1 VTSAGESAETWRSPG
16 TGILT
21 SRLLARSRRWLSRA
35 WPDQLPPGPAVAAN
49 LLPPLAF
56 VVISLGIAW
65 PVVTHLGQRVPG
77 AGDGVLFSWYFE
89 WIAQAVSHGHNPFV
103 SAALNAP
110 AGVNVMWNTA
120 VFLLAL
126 VCIPF
131 TLSVGAFTTVALAMV
146 LSPAISGATAYWVL
160 RRLSGRTIGAVIGAA
175 VYAYGPFMTGE
186 FAHLHLLFA
195 PIPPLLLLVGHRLV
209 ISQQGSPIRVGLL
222 FGLLIGLQVLLSEEL
237 LALSIVAGA
246 IALLW
251 LVVLNPQEVRPRAR
265 YALTG
270 AGIALATAVP
280 IVAVPL
286 GYQFFGPDSLK
297 RFLPETARAD
307 LASFVRP
314 SLLQYYSSRADV
326 RANLTFPANGA
337 ENTGYLGWPL
347 IIAALAVCIWYT
359 VRRERF
365 AIWWLLTALS
375 VAALMLGSPIDVNG
389 HATIRGPWALV
400 RRLPLMGGALAV
412 RFSLMML
419 LLVAGLIAW
428 TLARLHGRALVAGVL
443 VAVAVL
449 IPLRPVVP
457 IHGSLLPPTPRFFTT
472 SAVDVIPR
480 GAVTAVLPQAGFPHN
495 EAMVWQVRTHL
506 RFNLVGGY
514 SVFRVHNHATY
525 VADLPP
531 FINALR
537 EVGRGDRAAQP
548 VAALRS
554 SARDSGVTYLVIT
567 AFQPNMRAVVAAA
580 AAITGCHP
588 RKIADVLLCQIRTGS
603 ATPSGG

>member
-1 VTSAGESAETWRSPG
+1 V
-16 TGILT
+16 I
-21 SRLLARSRRWLSRA
+21 
-35 WPDQLPPGPAVAAN
+35 AAN

-56 VVISLGIAW
+56 VVISLSIAW

-77 AGDGVLFSWYFE
+77 GGDGVLFSWYFE
-89 WIAQAVSHGHNPFV
+89 WIAQSVSHGHNPFI

-120 VFLLAL
+120 VFLLAFI
-126 VCIPF
+126 CIPL
-131 TLSVGAFTTVALAMV
+131 TLSVGAFTTVALAMI

-160 RRLSGRTIGAVIGAA
+160 RRLSGRTLGAAIGAA

-186 FAHLHLLFA
+186 VGHLHLAFA
-195 PIPPLLLLVGHRLV
+195 PFPPLFVLLGHRLL
-209 ISQQGSPIRVGLL
+209 ISQQGSPIRVGVLL
-222 FGLLIGLQVLLSEEL
+222 GILVGLQMLLSEEL
-237 LALSIVAGA
+237 LVLSMVAGA
-246 IALLW
+246 VALAW
-251 LVVLNPQEVRPRAR
+251 LIVLNPHEVRPRAR

-270 AGIALATAVP
+270 AGIAVATAVP

-347 IIAALAVCIWYT
+347 IIAALAVCTWYV

-375 VAALMLGSPIDVNG
+375 LAALMLGSPIDVNG
-389 HATIRGPWALV
+389 RALVRGPWAFV
-400 RRLPLMGGALAV
+400 RRLPLMGGVIPV
-412 RFSLMML
+412 RFSLLML

-428 TLARLHGRALVAGVL
+428 TLARLHGRALVAGAL

-457 IHGSLLPPTPRFFTT
+457 IHGSLLPPTPKFFTT

-480 GAVTAVLPQAGFPHN
+480 GAVTAVLPQAGFPRN
-495 EAMVWQVRTHL
+495 AAMVWQVRTGL

-514 SVFRVHNHATY
+514 SVFNVHNHATY
-525 VADLPP
+525 FAELPP

-537 EVGRGDRAAQP
+537 EVGHGDRAAEP

-554 SARDSGVTYLVIT
+554 SVADSGVRYIVIT
-567 AFQPNMRAVVAAA
+567 TLQPKMRAVVAAA

-588 RKIADVLLCQIRTGS
+588 REIADVLLCQIGTGS
-603 ATPSGG
+603 AR